1 MLYNVVLSVHAVEM
15 AHNCIEKNRH
25 GSHVQCLGMGIWE
38 CVEPGPD
45 LMTRLCP
52 GMREERLL
60 SEVTST
66 RAVVVF

>member
-1 MLYNVVLSVHAVEM
+1 MQLKRHITAL
-15 AHNCIEKNRH
+15 KNIH
-25 GSHVQCLGMGIWE
+25 GSHVQCLGMDVWE
-38 CVEPGPD
+38 WMYGNECMEPGPY